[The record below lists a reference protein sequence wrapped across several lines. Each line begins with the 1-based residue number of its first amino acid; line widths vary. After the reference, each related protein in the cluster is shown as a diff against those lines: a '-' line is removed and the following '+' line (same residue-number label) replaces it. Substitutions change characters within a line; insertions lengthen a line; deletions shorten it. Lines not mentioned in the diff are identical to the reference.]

1 MTELSEY
8 GYWISLYR
16 CYVVCA
22 IFLCIDDHVMRMIY
36 VSYPP
41 VLFFAACYVL
51 FCPFLSR
58 HVMSCSVLIID
69 FWLAEDEI
77 VYTRMWEVVGELS
90 ANGGISLVSWS
101 LFIDV
106 WGGGVYWNLVLT
118 IFNKGACLAFK
129 SIFYKA
135 NNFSLT
141 MKSPNPFLEL
151 NSARIMLGCPS
162 VCLSNV
168 S

>member
-51 FCPFLSR
+51 FCPCLSR
-58 HVMSCSVLIID
+58 HVMSCSVLSCPVLSFSVISCAAMWCQMMSCHVLSCHVMFMKIVVPKGVSSTLLYWENQLEFRFGQID
-69 FWLAEDEI
+69 
-77 VYTRMWEVVGELS
+77 TS
-90 ANGGISLVSWS
+90 
-101 LFIDV
+101 
-106 WGGGVYWNLVLT
+106 
-118 IFNKGACLAFK
+118 C
-129 SIFYKA
+129 
-135 NNFSLT
+135 
-141 MKSPNPFLEL
+141 NPFLDPVLTHL
-151 NSARIMLGCPS
+151 NVLSHS
-162 VCLSNV
+162 VFQTWLNTAFNITFQV
-168 S
+168 LDTLR